1 MKRGNGPDHALVQRL
16 RAGDEQAFAEVVEA
30 YNGQLRRLARHFVRT
45 DALAAD
51 VVQETWL
58 AVFAGID
65 RFEERASL
73 KTWIFR
79 ILVNR
84 AQSRAVREARQVPMS
99 SLGREDDAGPSIDP
113 SAFGSDG
120 TWRSALPRLEA
131 EPEGSLLAK
140 ELREHL
146 GEIIDQLPEPGRTV
160 ILMRDVAGLD
170 GREVAEALGITD
182 GNQRVLLHRARTRVR
197 LALSEYVKT

>member
-1 MKRGNGPDHALVQRL
+1 MSRGTGPDHALVQKL
-16 RAGDEQAFAEVVEA
+16 RAGDEQAFTQVVEA
-30 YNGQLRRLARHFVRT
+30 YDGQLRRLARHFVRT
-45 DALAAD
+45 DAQAAD

-58 AVFAGID
+58 AVFDGID
-65 RFEERASL
+65 RFEERSAL

-84 AQSRAVREARQVPMS
+84 ARTRAVREARQIPMS
-99 SLGREDDAGPSIDP
+99 SLGREDSGPSVDP

-120 TWRSALPRLEA
+120 TWRSSPRMLEA

-146 GEIIDQLPEPGRTV
+146 GEIIDTLPEPGRTV

-170 GREVAEALGITD
+170 GREVADALGISD

-197 LALSEYVKT
+197 LALNDYRAT